1 GLEPI
6 LGVLQPMV
14 GSRCQIGGFMPRL
27 KFTPHVL
34 EQIPKLVS
42 DGKSASEIAGQ
53 IGCSVDSLRVRCSQL
68 GVTLRG
74 NGLTVRLSRTALD
87 GLRQQ
92 AMAEDMSEAGLASAL
107 LEVIARDGLYKAVL
121 ALDCRVRINFR
132 DVTGA
137 KQPFFS
143 SATDRPASARRS
155 RRHG

>member
-1 GLEPI
+1 
-6 LGVLQPMV
+6 
-14 GSRCQIGGFMPRL
+14 MPRL

-68 GVTLRG
+68 GVTLRR
-74 NGLTVRLSRTALD
+74 NGLTVRLSRMALD

-121 ALDCRVRINFR
+121 DLD
-132 DVTGA
+132 
-137 KQPFFS
+137 
-143 SATDRPASARRS
+143 
-155 RRHG
+155 

>member
-1 GLEPI
+1 
-6 LGVLQPMV
+6 
-14 GSRCQIGGFMPRL
+14 MPRL

-68 GVTLRG
+68 GVTLRR

-121 ALDCRVRINFR
+121 DLD
-132 DVTGA
+132 
-137 KQPFFS
+137 
-143 SATDRPASARRS
+143 
-155 RRHG
+155 

>member
-1 GLEPI
+1 
-6 LGVLQPMV
+6 
-14 GSRCQIGGFMPRL
+14 MPRL

-42 DGKSASEIAGQ
+42 DVKSASEIAGQ

-68 GVTLRG
+68 GVTLRR

-121 ALDCRVRINFR
+121 DLD
-132 DVTGA
+132 
-137 KQPFFS
+137 
-143 SATDRPASARRS
+143 
-155 RRHG
+155 

>member
-1 GLEPI
+1 
-6 LGVLQPMV
+6 
-14 GSRCQIGGFMPRL
+14 MPRL

-68 GVTLRG
+68 GVTLRR

-107 LEVIARDGLYKAVL
+107 LEIIARDGLYKAVL
-121 ALDCRVRINFR
+121 DLD
-132 DVTGA
+132 
-137 KQPFFS
+137 
-143 SATDRPASARRS
+143 
-155 RRHG
+155 

>member
-1 GLEPI
+1 MG
-6 LGVLQPMV
+6 
-14 GSRCQIGGFMPRL
+14 RR
-27 KFTPHVL
+27 KFTSSVL

-68 GVTLRG
+68 GVTLRR

-121 ALDCRVRINFR
+121 DLD
-132 DVTGA
+132 
-137 KQPFFS
+137 
-143 SATDRPASARRS
+143 
-155 RRHG
+155 